1 MNGASLQ
8 EKRLLEAIV
17 TGEAPHALLITAPE
31 RELAIAKALEF
42 ARLMLCLNPT
52 VEGPCGTCLGCR
64 LMASES
70 HPDFCF
76 LDKGKE
82 RIIKVERVREAV
94 VNDLVIR
101 PQYDTGKVYL
111 IAADDLNEQGQN
123 ALLKSLEEPPP
134 YARFLLAA
142 AEPQQLLPTIHSRVQ
157 TLALHDAAT
166 AEQVELNPRVEKLFF
181 AMPDLSIADVLCEGL
196 DLLLEEKEQVPD
208 ILERYQ
214 SYLRDL
220 AWLLQG
226 GGTADGEL
234 LNPDDLDRLQKLNRR
249 LIQSG
254 DPNLVQQKLFE
265 LGERTG
271 ELKRAFDVNTSLEV
285 SLGQYLLALRRGFH
299 LQDII

>member
-1 MNGASLQ
+1 MNGASVQ

-17 TGEAPHALLITAPE
+17 TKEAPHALMITAPE
-31 RELAIAKALEF
+31 RELAIAKAREF
-42 ARLMLCLNPT
+42 ARLMLCLEPR

-64 LMASES
+64 LMESES
-70 HPDFCF
+70 HPDFTF
-76 LDKGKE
+76 LDKGKD
-82 RIIKVERVREAV
+82 RLIKVERVREEV

-101 PQYDTGKVYL
+101 PQYDSGKVYL
-111 IAADDLNEQGQN
+111 IVADDLNEQGQN

-134 YARFLLAA
+134 YGRFLLAA
-142 AEPQQLLPTIHSRVQ
+142 AEPQQLLETIHSRVQ
-157 TLALHDAAT
+157 TLALREGET
-166 AEQVELNPRVEKLFF
+166 AEQVDLNPRVEKLFF
-181 AMPDLSIADVLCEGL
+181 ALPDLSIADVLCEGL
-196 DLLLEEKEQVPD
+196 DLLLEEKDMVPH

-226 GGTADGEL
+226 GSVDNGEL
-234 LNPDDLDRLQKLNRR
+234 LNPDDLAALQKLNGR
-249 LIQSG
+249 LIQAG
-254 DPNLVQQKLFE
+254 DPNLAQQKLFE